1 MRDELMYPRAFALM
15 HIKSA
20 TDEFYVV
27 SPCYVIKEIKNAFK
41 SDRTSESCFEVVF
54 PRKKLGLTRLFAKKE
69 EEEIIPEINPSNSI
83 ECTNSTFVNFIT
95 CDYKD
100 AIQKR
105 DSKNFSRYRDPYE
118 IEGLIKSVES
128 CQEDINKLESDEIAK
143 INKLKKTYDTTY
155 EPELWEN
162 TRGTYRNGMVF
173 IKKKTPANK

>member
-1 MRDELMYPRAFALM
+1 MRDDLKYPRAYALM
-15 HIKSA
+15 KISKQK
-20 TDEFYVV
+20 TGVDFYIV
-27 SPCYVIKEIKNAFK
+27 SLCYIIKEIKNVFK
-41 SDRTSESCFEVVF
+41 NDGTSGSYFEVVF
-54 PRKKLGLTRLFAKKE
+54 PRKDLGLFCKN
-69 EEEIIPEINPSNSI
+69 EEIIPEINPSNPI

-143 INKLKKTYDTTY
+143 INKLKETYDTTY
-155 EPELWEN
+155 EPELWED